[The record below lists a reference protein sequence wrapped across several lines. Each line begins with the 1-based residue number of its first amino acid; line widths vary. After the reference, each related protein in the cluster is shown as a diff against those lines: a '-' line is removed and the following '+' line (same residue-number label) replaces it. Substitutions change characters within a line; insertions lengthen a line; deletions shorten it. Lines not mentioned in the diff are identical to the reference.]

1 LEALALHGHMQRER
15 EPESG
20 RPAIAARP
28 GKSITLICR
37 APA

>member
-20 RPAIAARP
+20 RPAIGLALDSRSP
-28 GKSITLICR
+28 
-37 APA
+37 